1 MEGEVTMSW
10 FNDICSSVGNAISN
24 VAEKV
29 GDAADAIYV
38 TSEEAA
44 EGENGIFGAGGVIT
58 DCLTITEAEANG
70 TEEGSW
76 VHGGIFKESGAIGGA
91 IHTISNGINTVATA
105 VNDYVLKPA
114 GDMISK
120 GWEAVK
126 ANPVLGVVALGA
138 AIGVGVALW
147 PVTTVIGGAG
157 VAGFAAGTVV
167 TGSTATMLTAAGLA
181 TTTGSVGGALLAA
194 VGTALGLTGLF
205 GLGSGE
211 ESSADSAVSGDGILT
226 EADLQLNIA
235 DLSDADATSIIEL
248 LRSKGYIDESG
259 NILKWPDNASDLSD
273 ITDNVTYQQTLF
285 TILAAQKPATE
296 AA

>member
-1 MEGEVTMSW
+1 MEGEIAMSW
-10 FNDICSSVGNAISN
+10 FNDVCSSVGNAISN

-76 VHGGIFKESGAIGGA
+76 VHGGIFKESGVIGGA

-105 VNDYVLKPA
+105 VNDYVLKPVGA
-114 GDMISK
+114 TISK
-120 GWEAVK
+120 GWEAIK
-126 ANPVLGVVALGA
+126 ENPVLGVVALGA

-147 PVTTVIGGAG
+147 PVTTTLTG
-157 VAGFAAGTVV
+157 VAALSMGAV
-167 TGSTATMLTAAGLA
+167 STTAATA
-181 TTTGSVGGALLAA
+181 AMVTTTGTVGGAILGGL
-194 VGTALGLTGLF
+194 GTALGLTALF

-211 ESSADSAVSGDGILT
+211 STDAAAISGDGVLT

-248 LRSKGYIDESG
+248 LRSNGYIDESG
-259 NILKWPDNASDLSD
+259 TILKWPDNASDLSD
-273 ITDNVTYQQTLF
+273 IIENADGQQTLF
-285 TILAAQKPATE
+285 TILSAQKPATE